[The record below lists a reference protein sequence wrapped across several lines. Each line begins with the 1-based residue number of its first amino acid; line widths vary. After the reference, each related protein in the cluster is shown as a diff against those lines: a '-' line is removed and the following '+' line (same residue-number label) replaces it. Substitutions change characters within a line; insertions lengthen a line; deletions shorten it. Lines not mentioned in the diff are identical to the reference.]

1 MHWYATPRPRWSP
14 GCPGLAATSGWPS
27 RLVDDLLGIWGEPA
41 RTGKPVGSD
50 LRSRKKSVPVV
61 RAASSDSPAG
71 RAFAE
76 LYRTERP
83 LTDDELALAARLIE
97 AAGARDWTRRRAL
110 RETAAAVTELNAL
123 ALHDDVH
130 HELADLATFTT
141 GRDH

>member
-1 MHWYATPRPRWSP
+1 
-14 GCPGLAATSGWPS
+14 
-27 RLVDDLLGIWGEPA
+27 
-41 RTGKPVGSD
+41 VGSD

-110 RETAAAVTELNAL
+110 RETATAVTELNAL